1 VELVSA
7 KELKNRLG
15 RYLKR
20 VKRGETLVVTER
32 GKPIARIVPLDLE
45 PEAKLQLMV
54 ELGLLVPPEGELEPI
69 EPLVTPKQSI
79 ADILIAD
86 RKR

>member
-1 VELVSA
+1 MSA

-20 VKRGETLVVTER
+20 VKEGGSLVITER
-32 GKPIARIVPLDLE
+32 GKPIARIVPLDLS
-45 PEAKLQLMV
+45 PESKLKLME
-54 ELGLLVPPEGELEPI
+54 ELGLLVPPEGELEPL

-79 ADILIAD
+79 SEILIED

>member
-1 VELVSA
+1 MSA

-20 VKRGETLVVTER
+20 VKEGGSLVITER
-32 GKPIARIVPLDLE
+32 GKPIARIVPLDLS
-45 PEAKLQLMV
+45 PESKLKLME
-54 ELGLLVPPEGELEPI
+54 ELGLLVPPEGELEPV
-69 EPLVTPKQSI
+69 EPLVTPKRSVSE
-79 ADILIAD
+79 ILIED

>member
-1 VELVSA
+1 MSA

-20 VKRGETLVVTER
+20 VKEGGTLVVTER
-32 GKPIARIVPLDLE
+32 GKPIARIVPLDLA
-45 PEAKLQLMV
+45 PESKLKLME
-54 ELGLLVPPEGELEPI
+54 ELGLLVPPEGELVPA
-69 EPLVTPKQSI
+69 EPLVTPKRSI
-79 ADILIAD
+79 SEILIED

>member
-1 VELVSA
+1 MEQVSA

-20 VKRGETLVVTER
+20 VKEGGSLVITER
-32 GKPIARIVPLDLE
+32 GKPIARIVPLNLDLE
-45 PEAKLQLMV
+45 SKLKLME
-54 ELGLLVPPEGELEPI
+54 ELGLLVPPEGELEPV
-69 EPLVTPKQSI
+69 EPLVTPKRSVSE
-79 ADILIAD
+79 ILIED

>member
-1 VELVSA
+1 MGLVSA

-15 RYLKR
+15 RYLKK
-20 VKRGETLVVTER
+20 VKGGETLVVTER
-32 GKPIARIVPLDLE
+32 GKPIARIVPLDLA
-45 PEAKLQLMV
+45 PEAKLKLME
-54 ELGLLVPPEGELEPI
+54 ELGLLVPPEGELEAI

-79 ADILIAD
+79 AEMLVAD